1 MIEAT
6 DEIEITDEMQL
17 LILDWRDKENDGEG
31 DLVATI
37 KSLFE
42 LYEQSK
48 PNSEA
53 VAWIDSADLKDFLDG
68 MTFTHMFSLSR
79 EPHHKRQKHKLLL
92 YVKPSTQEQQYNNNI
107 ALEL

>member
-1 MIEAT
+1 M
-6 DEIEITDEMQL
+6 IEITDEMQL
-17 LILDWRDKENDGEG
+17 LILEWRDKARDGEG
-31 DLVATI
+31 DLVDTI
-37 KSLFE
+37 KSLFK

-92 YVKPSTQEQQYNNNI
+92 YVKPSNK
-107 ALEL
+107 ASEL